1 MGATEIQSTA
11 QEAKQRRER
20 KLIALLEMASE
31 AEKLKRYPQAKIL
44 YERALVLMTTHFGAC
59 SVERAAV
66 LFDLAR
72 ISEDQGQNRE
82 AAGYYSQV
90 YAIGCL
96 GSLRE
101 NLEAEAA

>member
-1 MGATEIQSTA
+1 MCATEMQTSA
-11 QEAKQRRER
+11 HQAKQIRER

-44 YERALVLMTTHFGAC
+44 YQRALVLTTDRFGAC
-59 SVERAAV
+59 SAERAAL

-72 ISEDQGQNRE
+72 ISEAQGQDRE

-90 YAIGCL
+90 CAIGYL
-96 GSLRE
+96 GLLKKNSE
-101 NLEAEAA
+101 LEAA

>member
-1 MGATEIQSTA
+1 MSATETQNAVRQAT
-11 QEAKQRRER
+11 QMRER

-31 AEKLKRYPQAKIL
+31 AEKLNRYRQAKLL
-44 YERALVLMTTHFGAC
+44 YERALGLMTMHFGAC

-72 ISEDQGQNRE
+72 ISESQGENRE

-96 GSLRE
+96 GSLRKE
-101 NLEAEAA
+101 LELEAA